1 LCIGIVAAETSSLF
15 KDYFQMKPI
24 DPLLQRQ
31 AMMKKLERRMA
42 CEGKF
47 TLPAVPALA
56 GEYTTRCEQLFC
68 ALGRKLNASERDR
81 LQEILLSQLEKAFAA
96 SPRSSITVSYEASV
110 GGLLNYVVTPLH
122 SSLSS
127 TYEGWVSTR
136 QPPYFGVEPD
146 AKVMAV
152 ANEAS
157 QPSNVK
163 VLDIG
168 AGTGRN
174 SLPLARLGHPVDA
187 VELTP
192 KFAELL
198 TNSAEQASLPIRVI
212 CQDIFQ
218 AKNVLHSDYEMIV
231 VSEVASDFRSTDQLR
246 ALLDLASEYLVK
258 GGRLVINVF
267 IAKAH
272 YSQDDA
278 AKQFAQQVYSHFF
291 LETEIQALLK
301 SLPLSLIS
309 DESVY
314 EYEMANLPE
323 GSWPPT
329 PWYPDWASGL
339 DIFNTLRDD
348 SPVTLRW
355 LVLQKNADS
364 I

>member
-1 LCIGIVAAETSSLF
+1 
-15 KDYFQMKPI
+15 MKPI

-68 ALGRKLNASERDR
+68 SLGRKLNATERDR
-81 LQEILLSQLEKAFAA
+81 LQEILLSQLEKAFSA
-96 SPRSSITVSYEASV
+96 SPRSSITVSYESSV

-136 QPPYFGVEPD
+136 QPPYFGLEPD
-146 AKVMAV
+146 AKVIAV
-152 ANEAS
+152 ANDVIE
-157 QPSNVK
+157 PSK
-163 VLDIG
+163 STVLDIG

-174 SLPLARLGHPVDA
+174 ALALARRGHPVDA

-192 KFAELL
+192 KFAEILSE
-198 TNSAEQASLPIRVI
+198 SARKESLPISVI
-212 CQDIFQ
+212 CQDVFQ
-218 AKNVLHSDYEMIV
+218 AKNVVRSDYELMV
-231 VSEVASDFRSTDQLR
+231 VSEVVSDFRSTDQLSE
-246 ALLDLASEYLVK
+246 LLDLASQCLAK
-258 GGRLVINVF
+258 GGKLVMNVF
-267 IAKAH
+267 IAKSH

-278 AKQFAQQVYSHFF
+278 AKQFAQQVYSNFF
-291 LETEIQALLK
+291 LDTEMQALLK
-301 SLPLSLIS
+301 DLPLSLIS

-314 EYEMANLPE
+314 DFEMANLPE

-339 DIFNTLRDD
+339 DIFNTSRDD
-348 SPVTLRW
+348 SPVSLRW
-355 LVLQKNADS
+355 LVLQKNVDS
-364 I
+364 V